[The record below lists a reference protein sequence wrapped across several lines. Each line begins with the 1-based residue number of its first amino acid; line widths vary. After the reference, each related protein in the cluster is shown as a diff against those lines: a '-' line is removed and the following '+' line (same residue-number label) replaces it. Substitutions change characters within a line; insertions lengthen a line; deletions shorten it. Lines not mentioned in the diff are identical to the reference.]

1 MQIHQLPVDIA
12 NNSPKGMREGQYNW
26 KYQDYQ
32 THLKYVNLLLS
43 YI

>member
-1 MQIHQLPVDIA
+1 MQVNQLPVYVA
-12 NNSPKGMREGQYNW
+12 NNSAACMREGQYNW